1 MTVFFND
8 RWEILTVQNG
18 SKIVIGW
25 TKETGL
31 VSPVGLNSWTFKTA
45 CDDNFDLKLKL
56 TKVCGS

>member
-18 SKIVIGW
+18 SKIVIGR
-25 TKETGL
+25 TEETGL
-31 VSPVGLNSWTFKTA
+31 DSPVGKNGWTFEKA

-56 TKVCGS
+56 TKVC